1 MKEILYNMRGSVYYQ
16 TAELTKI
23 IFQEGAK
30 KQDRINPKH
39 SHYQKIAS
47 FNTMKS
53 YRDIWNN
60 FFNYLREHWLL
71 KDCEKINSEHILA
84 YIDYKIEYYPSK
96 QYLQKIIS
104 ALGKLEI
111 SLNQYSKSKYE
122 FSLVYDFSIRNSLL
136 LEATNLKLVADNYHN
151 RTYQDPLQLIENLS
165 NSLHQIAAK
174 IELEGGSRIE
184 ACTLIKKEQ
193 LLGFKI
199 DDITK
204 KEKGVIYTKEKGGKE
219 GNVFISIATYES
231 LFIEIATTNI
241 FKINR
246 AKYMKDIRETAKKL
260 NVISEGSHG
269 LRWNFAQNRLVE
281 YANAN
286 YTYEQ
291 SLLLVSKEMKHN
303 RASITEH
310 YLGG

>member
-1 MKEILYNMRGSVYYQ
+1 MRGSVYYQ

-39 SHYQKIAS
+39 PYYQKITS
-47 FNTMKS
+47 YNTMKS

-60 FFNYLREHWLL
+60 FFNYLKEHWDV
-71 KDCEKINSEHILA
+71 KDCEKIEQEHILA
-84 YIDYKIEYYPSK
+84 YIDYKVEYYPSK

-111 SLNQYSKSKYE
+111 ALNHYSKSKYD
-122 FSLVYDFSIRNSLL
+122 SPIIYDFSIRNLL
-136 LEATNLKLVADNYHN
+136 LTEAVNLELVADNYHN
-151 RTYQDPLQLIENLS
+151 RTYQDPVKLIENLS
-165 NSLHQIAAK
+165 NPIHQIAAK
-174 IELEGGSRIE
+174 IELEGGARIE

-193 LLGFKI
+193 LVGLDI
-199 DDITK
+199 DEITK
-204 KEKGVIYTKEKGGKE
+204 NNKGVIFTKEKGGKE
-219 GNVFISIATYES
+219 GNVFISVATYES
-231 LFIEIATTNI
+231 LLIEIKMIGI

-246 AKYMKDIRETAKKL
+246 ANYMKDIRETAKKL
-260 NVISEGSHG
+260 NVTSEGSHG
-269 LRWNFAQNRLVE
+269 FRWNFAQNRLLE
-281 YANAN
+281 YANAG

-310 YLGG
+310 YIGC

>member
-1 MKEILYNMRGSVYYQ
+1 MRGSVYYQ

-23 IFQEGAK
+23 IFHEGAK

-47 FNTMKS
+47 YNTMKS

-60 FFNYLREHWLL
+60 FFNYLREHWIV
-71 KDCEKINSEHILA
+71 KDCEKISSEHILC
-84 YIDYKIEYYPSK
+84 YIDYKLEYYPSK

-111 SLNQYSKSKYE
+111 ALNQYSKLKYE
-122 FSLVYDFSIRNSLL
+122 TPIVYDFNIRNFLL
-136 LEATNLKLVADNYHN
+136 TEAVNLKLVADNYHN
-151 RTYQDPLQLIENLS
+151 RTYQDPLKLIENLS
-165 NSLHQIAAK
+165 NPLHQIAAS
-174 IELEGGSRIE
+174 IELEGGARVE
-184 ACTLIKKEQ
+184 ACILIKKEQ
-193 LLGFKI
+193 LLGFEI
-199 DDITK
+199 DEITK
-204 KEKGVIYTKEKGGKE
+204 NKKGIIYTKEKGGKE
-219 GNVFISIATYES
+219 GKVFISIATYKS
-231 LFIEIATTNI
+231 LLIEIDRSGV

-246 AKYMKDIRETAKKL
+246 ANYMKDIRETAIKID
-260 NVISEGSHG
+260 VVPEGSHG
-269 LRWNFAQNRLVE
+269 FRWNFAQNRLLE
-281 YANAN
+281 YANAG

-303 RASITEH
+303 RANITQH

>member
-1 MKEILYNMRGSVYYQ
+1 MRGSVYYQ
-16 TAELTKI
+16 TAQLTKI

-39 SHYQKIAS
+39 PHYQKIAS
-47 FNTMKS
+47 YNTMKS

-71 KDCEKINSEHILA
+71 KDCEKINLEHIIA
-84 YIDYKIEYYPSK
+84 YIDYKVEYYPSK

-111 SLNQYSKSKYE
+111 SLNYYSKLKYD
-122 FSLVYDFSIRNSLL
+122 SPIIYDFSIRNSLL
-136 LEATNLKLVADNYHN
+136 TEATNLKLVADNYHN
-151 RTYQDPLQLIENLS
+151 RTYQDPIKLIENLS
-165 NSLHQIAAK
+165 NPAHQIAAK
-174 IELEGGSRIE
+174 IELEGGARIE

-193 LLGFKI
+193 LMGLEI
-199 DDITK
+199 DEITK
-204 KEKGVIYTKEKGGKE
+204 KNKGVIFTKEKGGKE
-219 GNVFISIATYES
+219 GKVYISIETYKS
-231 LFIEIATTNI
+231 ILVEIKTLGV

-246 AKYMKDIRETAKKL
+246 AKYMKEIRETAKKI
-260 NVISEGSHG
+260 NVFSEGSHG
-269 LRWNFAQNRLVE
+269 LRWNFAQNRLFE
-281 YANAN
+281 YANAG

-303 RASITEH
+303 RASITQH

>member
-1 MKEILYNMRGSVYYQ
+1 MRGSVYYQ

-39 SHYQKIAS
+39 LHYQKIAS
-47 FNTMKS
+47 YNTMKS
-53 YRDIWNN
+53 YRDVWNN
-60 FFNYLREHWLL
+60 FLNYLKEHWNV
-71 KDCEKINSEHILA
+71 KDCEKINFEHILA
-84 YIDYKIEYYPSK
+84 YIDYKVEYYPSK

-111 SLNQYSKSKYE
+111 ALNYYSKLKYD
-122 FSLVYDFSIRNSLL
+122 FPILYDFSIRSSLL
-136 LEATNLKLVADNYHN
+136 TEATNLKLVADNYHN
-151 RTYQDPLQLIENLS
+151 RTYQDPIKLIENLS
-165 NSLHQIAAK
+165 KSKHKIAAK
-174 IELEGGSRIE
+174 IELEGGARVE

-193 LLGFKI
+193 LLEYKI
-199 DDITK
+199 DKITQNN
-204 KEKGVIYTKEKGGKE
+204 KGVLFTKEKGGKE
-219 GNVFISIATYES
+219 GNIYILVDTYKLLLLE
-231 LFIEIATTNI
+231 IETVGV

-246 AKYMKDIRETAKKL
+246 ANYMKDIRETAKRL
-260 NVISEGSHG
+260 NIASEGTHG
-269 LRWNFAQNRLVE
+269 FRWNFAKRRLFE
-281 YANAN
+281 YANAG

-303 RASITEH
+303 RANITEH